1 MAARKKTSDIEEEF
15 RKLLQAGVGSLVQK
29 TILGMD
35 ELASKEMNSRKRR
48 EELASDLN
56 EWSKHLMGTVAQHML
71 NNEVGLGG
79 SKVIMSWL
87 PAMQALKY
95 SSSQQLSKRYLD
107 KKQEAKSLT
116 PPSFFR
122 FSGDLAEEVRLVRL
136 PQFEAAGIR
145 VRRDDKSETWH
156 QVPGVPGKY
165 KARAI
170 TRNERGEFAKKI
182 SVVTGWEIDLIL
194 PHVLQGTVERPEN
207 LLQWSNNDAVLLKLS
222 NGTGGEGKTRR
233 VYRPLLQ
240 PYLAWYRT
248 VALPDLIRSKYQT
261 DKNYQASRGK

>member
-1 MAARKKTSDIEEEF
+1 MAARKRTSDIEEEF

-35 ELASKEMNSRKRR
+35 ELTSREMNSRKRR
-48 EELASDLN
+48 EELAAKLN
-56 EWSKHLMGTVAQHML
+56 EISQVLMGTVARHML
-71 NNEVGLGG
+71 SNEVGLGG
-79 SKVIMSWL
+79 RKPILLWL
-87 PAMQALKY
+87 QGMKALKY
-95 SSSQQLSKRYLD
+95 SSSQQLSQRYLA
-107 KKQEAKSLT
+107 KKQEVKKLPA
-116 PPSFFR
+116 PSFFR

-145 VRRDDKSETWH
+145 VRRDDQSETWH

-165 KARAI
+165 KARSV

-182 SVVTGWEIDLIL
+182 SVVTGWEIHLII
-194 PHVLQGTVERPEN
+194 PHIFQEGVERPEN

-222 NGTGGEGKTRR
+222 NSTGGEGKTRR

>member
-29 TILGMD
+29 TLLGMD
-35 ELASKEMNSRKRR
+35 ELTSREMNSRKRR
-48 EELASDLN
+48 EELAAELN
-56 EWSKHLMGTVAQHML
+56 EWSKHLMATVAEHIL

-79 SKVIMSWL
+79 KKAIVSWL
-87 PAMQALKY
+87 PAMSSIKY
-95 SSSQQLSKRYLD
+95 TSTQQLSPRYLA
-107 KKQEAKSLT
+107 KKQEGKKLPA
-116 PPSFFR
+116 PSFFR

-165 KARAI
+165 KARSV

-182 SVVTGWEIDLIL
+182 SVVTGWEVNLIIPL
-194 PHVLQGTVERPEN
+194 VLQGTTDRPEN

-240 PYLAWYRT
+240 PYLAWYRSYL
-248 VALPDLIRSKYQT
+248 LPDLIRSKYQT